1 MGSSENK
8 THTHTNSHIL
18 MHGLQTDTY
27 TNRQMKTFYVSE
39 GKFKEI
45 SQKEG
50 QSFALTL
57 GALVGKCEWR
67 NGASLGKLWA
77 WTVLGLLKSVVR
89 RAPFF
94 DSFSL
99 LCFFFFFKSI
109 LPSAA
114 PTCTNPG
121 SLWLGKRWKKNPRQ
135 HSPEWR
141 VKRAGNF
148 KCRSRKIIVARNTE
162 HWWLFWLF

>member
-77 WTVLGLLKSVVR
+77 
-89 RAPFF
+89 
-94 DSFSL
+94 
-99 LCFFFFFKSI
+99 
-109 LPSAA
+109 
-114 PTCTNPG
+114 
-121 SLWLGKRWKKNPRQ
+121 
-135 HSPEWR
+135 
-141 VKRAGNF
+141 
-148 KCRSRKIIVARNTE
+148 
-162 HWWLFWLF
+162 